1 MLSPANQNLIV
12 FGHVEGNFALL
23 SHGWLLFFMSV
34 ALIQSY
40 LLAKLHMKNK
50 QCTTEISAS
59 HLHFIACWG
68 APTQLLAQPHWQ
80 HSTCHLHP
88 LYPHTSHP
96 TNAPWAASLTC
107 PTSAARVPS
116 ASLRNPSHILPYQQ
130 LWCCVCQDSSQV
142 HQVPVK
148 LQQQTWATEHSPWQ
162 RSVHLALLLHLGQ
175 SDPAHSALPT
185 SYRKDKR
192 EIVTGTAAA
201 AEICFVF
208 VTLFSSDSSAL
219 GKEQVKQQTRR

>member
-80 HSTCHLHP
+80 HSTRHLHP

-116 ASLRNPSHILPYQQ
+116 ASLRNPLS
-130 LWCCVCQDSSQV
+130 
-142 HQVPVK
+142 
-148 LQQQTWATEHSPWQ
+148 HSPP
-162 RSVHLALLLHLGQ
+162 SAAVVLCVPGQ
-175 SDPAHSALPT
+175 L
-185 SYRKDKR
+185 
-192 EIVTGTAAA
+192 TGAPGSCKTAAA
-201 AEICFVF
+201 NMSHRTQPLTALRAFG
-208 VTLFSSDSSAL
+208 SSPASRSVWPCTFCLANFL
-219 GKEQVKQQTRR
+219 QER